1 MRFSHHFIIFSRHF
15 NHHFPILSTIL
26 YILSTIKPSFWPLPA
41 LQDGKEKRKGLL
53 FSQVLGL
60 LKLREGTKNGW
71 RWCTFLGQK
80 SGDAGE
86 KTWTKWWKRWA
97 CWGKLADNCH
107 FAKLSCN
114 HGYLLI
120 FEVGLLRKTTINKNF
135 MYLNRQMGCVPF
147 FITTWTCK
155 WSRHKRELPCSV
167 KICHT
172 LGTNQQIP
180 PGRLHSQIGSEATFN
195 FHGYSWKNYE
205 KLVSKNIGCMAT
217 NLLFYPH
224 VLWFLEYFP
233 TKPPSHVPSPGW
245 SGAAQRPHP
254 RLCSP
259 PTNLSFWTQNPLA
272 GKGTNRFMSPEKK
285 MPIYINSTHPF
296 KVNCKNQP
304 NHTEAVN
311 WWI

>member
-1 MRFSHHFIIFSRHF
+1 MRFSHHFIIFSHHF
-15 NHHFPILSTIL
+15 NHHFPILST
-26 YILSTIKPSFWPLPA
+26 ILSTIKPSFWPLPA

-60 LKLREGTKNGW
+60 LKLRAGTKNGW
-71 RWCTFLGQK
+71 KCGTFLGKK

-155 WSRHKRELPCSV
+155 
-167 KICHT
+167 
-172 LGTNQQIP
+172 
-180 PGRLHSQIGSEATFN
+180 
-195 FHGYSWKNYE
+195 NYE
-205 KLVSKNIGCMAT
+205 KLVSQNIGCMVT

-224 VLWFLEYFP
+224 VLWFVGIFFHQTSKPRSFP
-233 TKPPSHVPSPGW
+233 WLVRSRSTTPSKALFTSYESVFLKRSGIIWLLISWENMGKLPVGSPKHFRNSMLRNLW
-245 SGAAQRPHP
+245 FN
-254 RLCSP
+254 RLVE
-259 PTNLSFWTQNPLA
+259 
-272 GKGTNRFMSPEKK
+272 KG
-285 MPIYINSTHPF
+285 
-296 KVNCKNQP
+296 
-304 NHTEAVN
+304 
-311 WWI
+311 

>member
-1 MRFSHHFIIFSRHF
+1 MRFSHHFIIFSHHF
-15 NHHFPILSTIL
+15 NHHFPILST
-26 YILSTIKPSFWPLPA
+26 ILSTIKPSFWPLPA

-60 LKLREGTKNGW
+60 LKLRAGTKNGW
-71 RWCTFLGQK
+71 KCGTFLGKK

-155 WSRHKRELPCSV
+155 
-167 KICHT
+167 
-172 LGTNQQIP
+172 
-180 PGRLHSQIGSEATFN
+180 
-195 FHGYSWKNYE
+195 NYE
-205 KLVSKNIGCMAT
+205 KLVSQNIGCMVT

-224 VLWFLEYFP
+224 VLWFLEYFS

-245 SGAAQRPHP
+245 SGAAQRLHP

-259 PTNLSFWTQNPLA
+259 PTNLSFSSVQGSFDCWFH
-272 GKGTNRFMSPEKK
+272 GKTWENYM
-285 MPIYINSTHPF
+285 
-296 KVNCKNQP
+296 
-304 NHTEAVN
+304 
-311 WWI
+311 